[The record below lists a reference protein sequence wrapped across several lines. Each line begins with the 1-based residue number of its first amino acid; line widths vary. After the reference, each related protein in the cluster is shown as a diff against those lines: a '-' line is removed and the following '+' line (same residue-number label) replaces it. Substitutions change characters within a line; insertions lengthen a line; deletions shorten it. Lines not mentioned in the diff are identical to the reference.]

1 MQQLFLGVKFLRSW
15 PSTLEQMINLDNI
28 RINEMCLKYENT
40 EGYGTE
46 EYNRA
51 SKKIGN
57 VYMDKNTRLGWCVVP
72 KVISQMQYIKKL
84 G

>member
-1 MQQLFLGVKFLRSW
+1 MQQLFLGAKFWISR
-15 PSTLEQMINLDNI
+15 PSTLQQMINLDNI

-72 KVISQMQYIKKL
+72 KVIS
-84 G
+84 

>member
-1 MQQLFLGVKFLRSW
+1 MQQLFLAATFWRSW
-15 PSTLEQMINLDNI
+15 PSTLQQMINQDNI

-40 EGYGTE
+40 DGFGTE

-72 KVISQMQYIKKL
+72 KVISYMHYIEKI

>member
-28 RINEMCLKYENT
+28 RIKEMCMKYKNT
-40 EGYGTE
+40 ESHRTE

-72 KVISQMQYIKKL
+72 KVIS
-84 G
+84 

>member
-1 MQQLFLGVKFLRSW
+1 
-15 PSTLEQMINLDNI
+15 MINLDNI
-28 RINEMCLKYENT
+28 RINETCLKYENT

-57 VYMDKNTRLGWCVVP
+57 FYMDKNTRLGWCVVP
-72 KVISQMQYIKKL
+72 KVIS
-84 G
+84 

>member
-1 MQQLFLGVKFLRSW
+1 MQQLLLGAKFWRSW
-15 PSTLEQMINLDNI
+15 PSTLQQIINLDNT
-28 RINEMCLKYENT
+28 RINDMCLKYENT

-57 VYMDKNTRLGWCVVP
+57 FYMDKGTRLGWCVVP
-72 KVISQMQYIKKL
+72 KVTS
-84 G
+84 